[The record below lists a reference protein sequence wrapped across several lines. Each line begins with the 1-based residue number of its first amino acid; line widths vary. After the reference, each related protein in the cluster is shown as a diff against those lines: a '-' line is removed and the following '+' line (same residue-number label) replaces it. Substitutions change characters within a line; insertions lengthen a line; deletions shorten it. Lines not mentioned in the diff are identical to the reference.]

1 MKKLKIGLKMIFL
14 IIIPVA
20 IIMAFVLND
29 VSKTANPR
37 IGILQLV
44 EHDALDE
51 ARKGFLDGLAEH
63 GLIDGE
69 NITIDYENA
78 QGEQSNCCLL
88 TNKLINKK
96 TDLIL
101 SIATPAAQALAN
113 ATKDIPILV
122 TAITSPQAAGLVE
135 TKQTAKINDYGKT

>member
-1 MKKLKIGLKMIFL
+1 MKISLRMISL
-14 IIIPVA
+14 IIISVA
-20 IIMAFVLND
+20 IIFAFILND
-29 VSKTANPR
+29 ASKTAKPR

-51 ARKGFLDGLAEH
+51 SRKGFLDGLAEH

-88 TNKLINKK
+88 TNKLMLNEKKLIFKNVIN
-96 TDLIL
+96 
-101 SIATPAAQALAN
+101 
-113 ATKDIPILV
+113 
-122 TAITSPQAAGLVE
+122 
-135 TKQTAKINDYGKT
+135 